1 MVPASALLGAISVGS
16 GLTSYF
22 SLQHAENLRCARRNG
37 DFARGAIS
45 SSDVQT
51 VVDRGIEYRVVGAS
65 TKSSELIEMKK
76 EWMEGTQV
84 VTSTRSRRTEL
95 IDSTQRRF
103 FGQIF
108 LRSEENGEETMIDT
122 SLYSKIPMQTLV
134 SRYTPVG
141 GREQVINQSN
151 DQSGSDE
158 ARNRVVREKERVM
171 GAKTEIDG
179 VVEGHVFT
187 VVGQKVPTPG
197 KYGGSR
203 IQAGVISVVS
213 PHPIEQLI
221 SEAQS
226 TADVARTVSLVS
238 AGLSLLSG
246 AFGIPKRE

>member
-1 MVPASALLGAISVGS
+1 M
-16 GLTSYF
+16 
-22 SLQHAENLRCARRNG
+22 
-37 DFARGAIS
+37 
-45 SSDVQT
+45 
-51 VVDRGIEYRVVGAS
+51 VDRGIEYRVVGAS
-65 TKSSELIEMKK
+65 TKSSELIEMKR
-76 EWMEGTQV
+76 EWMEGTKM

-108 LRSEENGEETMIDT
+108 LRSEENGEETVIDT

-141 GREQVINQSN
+141 GREQVVNQSI

-158 ARNRVVREKERVM
+158 ARTNRVVREKERVM

-197 KYGGSR
+197 KYGGSH

-213 PHPIEQLI
+213 PRPIDQLI

-226 TADVARTVSLVS
+226 TADVARAVSLVS

-246 AFGIPKRE
+246 VFGIPKRD